1 MDDCSLECGFTS
13 ILRIF
18 RIWVVMM
25 RLVGWLIGWL
35 VWIRGLGRFRMSA
48 LRPERFGFAILS
60 PRVPRADRLVMRMR
74 GNLLTQP
81 SPTEGRGH
89 NVMRQRRIWRPS
101 WSGGD
106 TRRTGQGPAAERD
119 SLRREPAMQ
128 CFRLCLTVLSRR
140 RRTVSL
146 NLLMT
151 PMVRKFPVGRWA
163 VYLGFLPDVKY
174 SVGNVRA
181 DGQWAGVTCE
191 DRFFHGCTGLWIW
204 MVSCHPAVLRR
215 QA

>member
-1 MDDCSLECGFTS
+1 
-13 ILRIF
+13 
-18 RIWVVMM
+18 
-25 RLVGWLIGWL
+25 
-35 VWIRGLGRFRMSA
+35 
-48 LRPERFGFAILS
+48 
-60 PRVPRADRLVMRMR
+60 MRMR
-74 GNLLTQP
+74 GTPLTQP

-174 SVGNVRA
+174 SVGNGRA
-181 DGQWAGVTCE
+181 DGQRVGVIVFSWIHRIHRMISICW
-191 DRFFHGCTGLWIW
+191 DRDILVCWCILLCSGGGTAKGE
-204 MVSCHPAVLRR
+204 PKGLRR
-215 QA
+215 RRMGGGIRAGGGASVEVAWR